1 MTVALMSWKNRL
13 SKQLFGQYGTTRT
26 LTDKRKPHHV
36 SQHRPVRV
44 TEGLHHPWG
53 SAFLDLGEE
62 HFARRHELF
71 VGERDSGSGCCGC
84 RCAVAV
90 EEDVI
95 QHSRDLFDGPA
106 FAAFMKS
113 TRFPETLPE
122 KELFVSIVLPLCCS
136 FWGPHSGNNG
146 QF

>member
-1 MTVALMSWKNRL
+1 MSWKNRL
-13 SKQLFGQYGTTRT
+13 SKRLFGQYGTTRT

-36 SQHRPVRV
+36 SRHRPVRV
-44 TEGLHHPWG
+44 AEGLHHPWG

-62 HFARRHELF
+62 HFACRHELF

-84 RCAVAV
+84 RCTVAV
-90 EEDVI
+90 EEDVS

-113 TRFPETLPE
+113 TARVQGSAWE
-122 KELFVSIVLPLCCS
+122 
-136 FWGPHSGNNG
+136 WGIRVEDRQCNTAKHWKCQNVIT
-146 QF
+146 

>member
-36 SQHRPVRV
+36 SRHRPVRV
-44 TEGLHHPWG
+44 AEGLHHPWG

-90 EEDVI
+90 EEDVS
-95 QHSRDLFDGPA
+95 QHSRDLFIVGIY
-106 FAAFMKS
+106 S
-113 TRFPETLPE
+113 T
-122 KELFVSIVLPLCCS
+122 
-136 FWGPHSGNNG
+136 GPHS
-146 QF
+146 QPS